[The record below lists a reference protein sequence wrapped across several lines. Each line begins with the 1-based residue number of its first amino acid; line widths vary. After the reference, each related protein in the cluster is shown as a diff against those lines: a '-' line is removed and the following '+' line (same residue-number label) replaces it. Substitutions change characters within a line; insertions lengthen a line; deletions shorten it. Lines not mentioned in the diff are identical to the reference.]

1 MSKYKTVLEEN
12 HLLSFFQGDNLLT
25 GKALFNDVNNA
36 PTDKLMDAF
45 DNKDGLKYGI
55 ILFKITILIH
65 WFQTLDAKY
74 HWVAD

>member
-1 MSKYKTVLEEN
+1 MSKYKKVLEEN

-45 DNKDGLKYGI
+45 DNEDGLKYGI
-55 ILFKITILIH
+55 ILFKIMILI
-65 WFQTLDAKY
+65 Y
-74 HWVAD
+74 